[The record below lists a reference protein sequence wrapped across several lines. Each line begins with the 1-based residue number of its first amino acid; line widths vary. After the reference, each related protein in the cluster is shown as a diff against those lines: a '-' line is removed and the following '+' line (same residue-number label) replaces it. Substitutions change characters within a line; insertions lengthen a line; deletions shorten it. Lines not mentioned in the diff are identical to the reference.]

1 MAKANHNSALFLS
14 SILVLSLLLIFS
26 MAESR
31 FLAGNY
37 LAS

>member
-14 SILVLSLLLIFS
+14 SVLVLSLLIFS